1 MMAREYFQAYHSYLQ
16 SLEPLNDAECGRLFR
31 ALLTYSATGT
41 FEELRGNERF
51 IFPTMRAQIDRDI
64 QRYEKQSQKNAEN
77 GKKGGRPKT
86 QENPKNPLG
95 FSETE
100 KSQGEGKDKGEGKGE
115 GKGIYE
121 HLRALYNE
129 TCVSFPKCLSLSDK
143 RKKALSARLKHY
155 SVDDFKILFEKAEQS
170 SFLKGGNNRSWTAT
184 FDWLICDS
192 NMAKVLDGN
201 YDDRKEKTNDWGLD
215 LDRQDF

>member
-1 MMAREYFQAYHSYLQ
+1 MAREYFQAYHSYLQ
-16 SLEPLNDAECGRLFR
+16 GLEPLNDAECGRLFR
-31 ALLTYSATGT
+31 ALLTYSATGAC
-41 FEELRGNERF
+41 EELRGNERF
-51 IFPTMRAQIDRDI
+51 IFPTMRAQIDRDN
-64 QRYEKQSQKNAEN
+64 QKYEEKCKKNREN
-77 GKKGGRPKT
+77 GSRSNEQTPPNG
-86 QENPKNPLG
+86 
-95 FSETE
+95 TE
-100 KSQGEGKDKGEGKGE
+100 RHRTVPNAPQGKGEGKGE
-115 GKGIYE
+115 GEDKGIYE

-155 SVDDFKILFEKAEQS
+155 SVDDFKNLFEKAEQS